1 MSLIAPGLALSQD
14 STLGILLLKSPNYSQ
29 LDLFDVA
36 DKVRQENEQS
46 LVVGSLMHE
55 AMAGVI
61 AGMGVLMLLLRSVD
75 TAVAKKILFAFAV
88 AMTVSLAG
96 ALRHYMMPEIT
107 PPVPALGLQ
116 AVMIGVA
123 YYVSLKGKED

>member
-61 AGMGVLMLLLRSVD
+61 VGMGVLMLLLRSVD